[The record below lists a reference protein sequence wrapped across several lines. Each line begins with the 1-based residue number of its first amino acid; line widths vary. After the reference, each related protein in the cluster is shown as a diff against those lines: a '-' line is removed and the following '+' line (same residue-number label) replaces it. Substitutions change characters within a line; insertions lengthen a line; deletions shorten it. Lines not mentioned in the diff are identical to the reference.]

1 MKNITLIHQR
11 FMKESPSKQL
21 GALAANLARIT
32 SFSNNPQHKRIVA
45 YLLEESKW
53 FIEWIVP
60 GVDLTVQEMLVKLQI
75 QLALQRRY
83 WSDAWSQEEKR
94 KAIAEE
100 ARAWSRYLIE
110 LSGAISGD

>member
-21 GALAANLARIT
+21 GALAANLARIA

-53 FIEWIVP
+53 FIEWTVP
-60 GVDLTVQEMLVKLQI
+60 EVDLTIQEMLVELQI
-75 QLALQRRY
+75 QLALQHHC

-100 ARAWSRYLIE
+100 AHTWSMRLIE
-110 LSGAISGD
+110 LSGAYL